1 MFSFLLDP
9 INISLIITALLN
21 LSLGVL
27 IFISGRNK
35 KINNVYSLNIVAII
49 SWVMAMFFYRSS
61 PPETNLLWCTI
72 LYVTP
77 TLIASSFLY
86 FTYIFPSQKEKYIWW
101 RTILIFGIN
110 LAIIVMVIWPGFI
123 IKEVNIRSGQEKE
136 IIFTTYYWFY
146 FLYTLLFFSF
156 RFLRLFI
163 KYFRNKGIER
173 SQIIYLAT
181 GYSLAANLAF
191 ATNLIMPWLGSFFL
205 NWLGQVLTCIMV
217 AFTTYAILKYRLMD
231 IRIVVRKVAVYFLSA
246 GFVYGVFYLMV
257 WFYNKAFGSVYS
269 NGAYLLGLLIAPL
282 FVLLFA
288 WLNSEIKIVA
298 NKYLFFSLYSHQET
312 IAKLTDDLTNSIDL
326 SKIVDSIVDSIK
338 EAMQLDRAGILLIDQ
353 SGLVIKYKIAKVIG
367 FNENNGISLVQDNF
381 LTHYLQETKKPLVR
395 DEIQIIAKD
404 LKNIEEK
411 QNFGQLSE
419 NMKHIEASLCL
430 PMIISS
436 KLIGIIVLGNK
447 VSGDAYTK
455 EDLELLI
462 TLSKQASIA
471 IDNAR
476 LYKEVQDFNKTL
488 QQKVD
493 EQTSEIRQQK
503 EKVERAFEIEKQ
515 AHEELKRVDEA
526 KTQFM
531 TLMQHHLK
539 TPLTSMLGYLDL
551 LIKNEYGKVSVKIK
565 KVLGNLLLSTKNEIK
580 MVNDILDVSGYQIGK
595 EIINLESGVSM
606 ESMLEEIVNE
616 LDIQA
621 KEKGIY
627 LKIEKLENIPTVSID
642 KSKIRMALTNIIDNA
657 VKYTTQ
663 GGVTISLKSENNKML
678 ISIKDTGIGMSK
690 NLIENLF
697 NQIFHRG
704 QGAQKLFATGKG
716 IGLFLSGKVIEG
728 HNGKIWAESDGECKG
743 SVFYI
748 ELPINK

>member
-1 MFSFLLDP
+1 M
-9 INISLIITALLN
+9 
-21 LSLGVL
+21 
-27 IFISGRNK
+27 
-35 KINNVYSLNIVAII
+35 AII

-156 RFLRLFI
+156 GFLRLFI

-531 TLMQHHLK
+531 TLTQHHLK

>member
-1 MFSFLLDP
+1 
-9 INISLIITALLN
+9 
-21 LSLGVL
+21 
-27 IFISGRNK
+27 
-35 KINNVYSLNIVAII
+35 
-49 SWVMAMFFYRSS
+49 
-61 PPETNLLWCTI
+61 
-72 LYVTP
+72 
-77 TLIASSFLY
+77 
-86 FTYIFPSQKEKYIWW
+86 
-101 RTILIFGIN
+101 
-110 LAIIVMVIWPGFI
+110 
-123 IKEVNIRSGQEKE
+123 
-136 IIFTTYYWFY
+136 
-146 FLYTLLFFSF
+146 
-156 RFLRLFI
+156 
-163 KYFRNKGIER
+163 
-173 SQIIYLAT
+173 
-181 GYSLAANLAF
+181 
-191 ATNLIMPWLGSFFL
+191 
-205 NWLGQVLTCIMV
+205 
-217 AFTTYAILKYRLMD
+217 MD

-531 TLMQHHLK
+531 TLTQHHLK

>member
-1 MFSFLLDP
+1 
-9 INISLIITALLN
+9 
-21 LSLGVL
+21 
-27 IFISGRNK
+27 
-35 KINNVYSLNIVAII
+35 
-49 SWVMAMFFYRSS
+49 
-61 PPETNLLWCTI
+61 
-72 LYVTP
+72 
-77 TLIASSFLY
+77 
-86 FTYIFPSQKEKYIWW
+86 
-101 RTILIFGIN
+101 
-110 LAIIVMVIWPGFI
+110 MVIWPGFI

-156 RFLRLFI
+156 GFLRLFI

-531 TLMQHHLK
+531 TLTQHHLK

>member
-1 MFSFLLDP
+1 
-9 INISLIITALLN
+9 
-21 LSLGVL
+21 
-27 IFISGRNK
+27 
-35 KINNVYSLNIVAII
+35 
-49 SWVMAMFFYRSS
+49 MAMFFYRSS

-156 RFLRLFI
+156 GFLRLFI

-531 TLMQHHLK
+531 TLTQHHLK